1 MQTKNNNI
9 LKMEALG
16 VTRAINIRLAEGYEK
31 VFIAT
36 DAKYVWNLILNVEIF
51 KMTNQNYKVD
61 AETMEHIYL
70 SRSILDEK
78 GWGFRYIW
86 HQTNTAADFLAKY
99 AIIRKENGRLDPGYY
114 EDLDTLYSKN
124 RMPFGLKDI
133 LESEMGLIRMF
144 GTSTVGPH

>member
-1 MQTKNNNI
+1 
-9 LKMEALG
+9 
-16 VTRAINIRLAEGYEK
+16 
-31 VFIAT
+31 
-36 DAKYVWNLILNVEIF
+36 
-51 KMTNQNYKVD
+51 MTNQNYKVD